1 MLFRSTVA
9 TAQAALLRWRPPP
22 GPVGSP
28 GLAMTRIK
36 VEPKDP
42 PAQSRSPTPAEPPAT
57 SALRMQATALS
68 ARLKATRA
76 LLAIR
81 TEAQLREAL
90 KLQEQALQAEL
101 HPCLGMLAT
110 AQAALLSRRPPP
122 GAVASPC
129 LDVTGVK
136 VEEPQD
142 PPSQSRSPAVSA
154 AGCDRC
160 PPGQVG
166 LLATLLLC
174 TPRATLSVVILAR
187 LDRCDREDW
196 RTFSVAAT

>member
-1 MLFRSTVA
+1 M
-9 TAQAALLRWRPPP
+9 P
-22 GPVGSP
+22 GPG
-28 GLAMTRIK
+28 AA
-36 VEPKDP
+36 EPT
-42 PAQSRSPTPAEPPAT
+42 TPAEPPAT

-68 ARLKATRA
+68 ARLMATRA
-76 LLAIR
+76 LAIR
-81 TEAQLREAL
+81 TEAQLRDAL
-90 KLQEQALQAEL
+90 KQQEQALQAEL
-101 HPCLGMLAT
+101 HLCLGMVAT

-142 PPSQSRSPAVSA
+142 PPAQTRSPAVSA

-166 LLATLLLC
+166 LLAAGHASLVHHVPRFLLSSSPIW
-174 TPRATLSVVILAR
+174 TGAT
-187 LDRCDREDW
+187 E
-196 RTFSVAAT
+196 RTGERFQ

>member
-1 MLFRSTVA
+1 M
-9 TAQAALLRWRPPP
+9 P
-22 GPVGSP
+22 GPG
-28 GLAMTRIK
+28 AA
-36 VEPKDP
+36 EPT
-42 PAQSRSPTPAEPPAT
+42 TPAEPPAT
-57 SALRMQATALS
+57 SALRMQAKALS

-81 TEAQLREAL
+81 TEAQPIEAL
-90 KLQEQALQAEL
+90 KQQEQALQAEL
-101 HPCLGMLAT
+101 HPCLGMVAT

-142 PPSQSRSPAVSA
+142 PPAQSRSPAVSA

-166 LLATLLLC
+166 LLAAGHASLVHHVPRFLLSSS
-174 TPRATLSVVILAR
+174 PIWPGATERTGER
-187 LDRCDREDW
+187 LQ
-196 RTFSVAAT
+196 